1 MKKNIILFFITFISV
16 FQLMILG
23 KMKYDIHNTE
33 QVNKEVNDILKKY
46 ESETYLKFKPT
57 LFDISNRG
65 GFEIDEALSSL
76 LYNNQEIP
84 KISNPS
90 LEKLRRNIGDDIFCK
105 VADEND
111 IYMINFCLS
120 LFSKMTMKK
129 LEDLKMIQL
138 KDSIKEINYS
148 DENKLVWRIVISSDN
163 NYELNISKDLQNEIK
178 SFYSI
183 NIPEKIYGELNEDYI
198 EKVKNINKINYHKN
212 NKEEILFLKEITPFI
227 QFK

>member
-33 QVNKEVNDILKKY
+33 EVNKEVNDILKKY

-90 LEKLRRNIGDDIFCK
+90 LEKLRRNIGGEIFCK

-138 KDSIKEINYS
+138 KDSIKEISYS
-148 DENKLVWRIVISSDN
+148 DGNKLVWRIVISSDN

-212 NKEEILFLKEITPFI
+212 NKEEILFLKEIIPFI